1 MPRLDIC
8 QSVLRRLIA
17 AGDPLA
23 IPLAE
28 RAINDYLDVAT
39 GCARQSGLRRL
50 QQDAWDQY
58 RTVVGV
64 QRSFAET
71 VHAYLER
78 KLAEEQGGT
87 RAGSAR

>member
-1 MPRLDIC
+1 MC

-39 GCARQSGLRRL
+39 GCARRGGVRRL
-50 QQDAWDQY
+50 QEDAWDQH
-58 RTVVGV
+58 RDAVGV

-71 VHAYLER
+71 VTAYLEQ
-78 KLAEEQGGT
+78 KLAEE
-87 RAGSAR
+87 